1 MKLVNDDAVILE
13 ETREQRLWQRGS
25 RTPEP
30 LANYMTR
37 IAEGQTSH
45 LPGGGSLE

>member
-13 ETREQRLWQRGS
+13 EAREQRLWERGS
-25 RTPEP
+25 QTPEP

-37 IAEGQTSH
+37 IRVANF
-45 LPGGGSLE
+45 SLTGKR